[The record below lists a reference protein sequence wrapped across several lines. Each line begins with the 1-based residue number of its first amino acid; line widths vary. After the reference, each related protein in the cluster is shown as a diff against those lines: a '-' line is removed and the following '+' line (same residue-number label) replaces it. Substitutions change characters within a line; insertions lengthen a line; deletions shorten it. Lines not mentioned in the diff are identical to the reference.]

1 MASCLLCLNQ
11 SHRESVTELKMK
23 NNMVNK
29 ALVSLSLLVGLMS
42 VGAQA
47 ASSITLNDE
56 FDYRGQKVALDM
68 DVGQAELIAGDQ
80 DKVRVEVVVKA
91 NDSKWFG
98 FWQNSDVSSA
108 KFDILDDGDKLVLR
122 LADQDDVNQK
132 WRVYLPRN
140 AALKVDAGVGE
151 VIVDGLSASIEVE
164 LGVGRAEITH
174 QASFGDVSL
183 ESGVG
188 EVSIRDGGQ
197 RLKVNQNLV
206 SQSYHQQGTAG
217 DDHLYVSVGVG
228 EIDVRN

>member
-1 MASCLLCLNQ
+1 
-11 SHRESVTELKMK
+11 MK

-29 ALVSLSLLVGLMS
+29 TLVGLSLVVGLMS
-42 VGAQA
+42 AGAHA

-56 FDYRGQKVALDM
+56 FDYHGQKVTLDM

-132 WRVYLPRN
+132 WRVYLPSN

-151 VIVDGLSASIEVE
+151 VSVEGLSARIEVE
-164 LGVGRAEITH
+164 LGVGRAEINH
-174 QASFGDVSL
+174 QANFGEVSL
-183 ESGVG
+183 KSGVG
-188 EVSIRDGGQ
+188 EVSIREGGQ
-197 RLKVNQNLV
+197 RLEVNQNLV
-206 SQSYHQQGTAG
+206 SQSYHQQGAAS

>member
-1 MASCLLCLNQ
+1 
-11 SHRESVTELKMK
+11 MK

-29 ALVSLSLLVGLMS
+29 ALVSLSLIVGLMS

-108 KFDILDDGDKLVLR
+108 KFDILDNDDKLVLR

-151 VIVDGLSASIEVE
+151 VIVDGLSASIEVQ
-164 LGVGRAEITH
+164 LGVGRAEIIH

-188 EVSIRDGGQ
+188 EVSIREGGQ
-197 RLKVNQNLV
+197 RLKVDQNLV
-206 SQSYHQQGTAG
+206 SQSYHQQGGAG

>member
-1 MASCLLCLNQ
+1 
-11 SHRESVTELKMK
+11 MK

-29 ALVSLSLLVGLMS
+29 ALVSLSLLVGLVS
-42 VGAQA
+42 VGVQA

-206 SQSYHQQGTAG
+206 SQSYHQQGAAG

>member
-1 MASCLLCLNQ
+1 LASCLLCLNQ

>member
-1 MASCLLCLNQ
+1 
-11 SHRESVTELKMK
+11 MK

-206 SQSYHQQGTAG
+206 SQSYHQQGTAS

>member
-1 MASCLLCLNQ
+1 
-11 SHRESVTELKMK
+11 MK

>member
-1 MASCLLCLNQ
+1 
-11 SHRESVTELKMK
+11 MK

-206 SQSYHQQGTAG
+206 SQSYHQQGAAG

>member
-1 MASCLLCLNQ
+1 
-11 SHRESVTELKMK
+11 MK

-217 DDHLYVSVGVG
+217 NDHLYVSVGVG

>member
-1 MASCLLCLNQ
+1 
-11 SHRESVTELKMK
+11 MK

-29 ALVSLSLLVGLMS
+29 ALVSLSLVVGLMS

-68 DVGQAELIAGDQ
+68 DVGQAELIASDQ

-108 KFDILDDGDKLVLR
+108 KFDILDDGNKLILR

-140 AALKVDAGVGE
+140 AELEVDAGVGE
-151 VIVDGLSASIEVE
+151 VMVDGLSASIDVE

-174 QASFGDVSL
+174 DANFGDVSL

-206 SQSYHQQGTAG
+206 SQSYHQRGVSG

>member
-1 MASCLLCLNQ
+1 
-11 SHRESVTELKMK
+11 MK

-42 VGAQA
+42 VGVQA

-206 SQSYHQQGTAG
+206 SQSYHQQGAGG